1 MKSTKCDKTNAEFFI
16 DMSGGSLETALQN
29 FENFKWKNNKF
40 FELKLVKNFYLLYIF
55 IIRALL
61 HF

>member
-29 FENFKWKNNKF
+29 FENFKWKTKNFWTKNN
-40 FELKLVKNFYLLYIF
+40 ENFYLLYIF
-55 IIRALL
+55 IIRILL